1 MKLLLRVVEVF
12 RQHGNMVT
20 WGGARGGARG
30 GASGGWSLREGV
42 ETGGAVCPLATGQA
56 LLGSERIFVRPRLQ
70 PLMAAPP
77 PPPSGKGKGRV
88 VLENGQADPRVA
100 ASLRLASSPG

>member
-20 WGGARGGARG
+20 WGGARG

-56 LLGSERIFVRPRLQ
+56 LLGSERILVRPRLQ

-77 PPPSGKGKGRV
+77 PHPGKGR
-88 VLENGQADPRVA
+88 GG
-100 ASLRLASSPG
+100 SF